1 MTRYLSVVRGH
12 SYEAMRLYVEE
23 IVHQSY
29 PISSILAKL
38 HHEIVTSQDVK
49 DVNKALICEKI
60 AKVSNESSS
69 SNCVSLYVTGRTVS
83 SRRVE

>member
-1 MTRYLSVVRGH
+1 MTKYLSVVRGH

-29 PISSILAKL
+29 PISSILTKL
-38 HHEIVTSQDVK
+38 HDEIVRSSEVK

-60 AKVSNESSS
+60 AKVELS
-69 SNCVSLYVTGRTVS
+69 
-83 SRRVE
+83 